1 MATNEKSNKN
11 LYKDII
17 TFLKETPGVR
27 AKEIA
32 ASIGSTRTEVNQV
45 LYSVEHKADF
55 IQNDN
60 YEWFLTPGI
69 TNPII
74 PKGGVY
80 FLTNIDDLPEITI
93 YKDSI
98 DFADKL
104 EYVNTAMLCMSQ
116 TAYVP
121 VELQRHKD
129 TSDFYIEIHKWQK
142 YQKEYYG
149 FICKL
154 DYYDQEEGIR
164 KRNYTDYLSEY
175 SLLRLL
181 GYHVGNDMPVNIRE
195 RVLMNCVFFN
205 LIEPVQVMSHIDYLI
220 KFGSKS
226 AKESWENDL
235 EFIKRYDNNIQ
246 QPTWH
251 HLFVRQ
257 NKWKHESE
265 ELERQFQN
273 EWIVK

>member
-1 MATNEKSNKN
+1 MGTNENSNKN

-17 TFLKETPGVR
+17 TFLKETPSVR

-55 IQNDN
+55 IQNEK

-74 PKGGVY
+74 PKGGLY
-80 FLTNIDDLPEITI
+80 YLTDIDDLPEITI

-104 EYVNTAMLCMSQ
+104 EYVNTAMLCMNQ

-142 YQKEYYG
+142 CQKEYNG
-149 FICKL
+149 FICPVV
-154 DYYDQEEGIR
+154 YYDQEEGIR

-181 GYHVGNDMPVNIRE
+181 GYHVGNNMPANIRE
-195 RVLMNCVFFN
+195 RVLMNSVFFN
-205 LIEPVQVMSHIDYLI
+205 LIKPGQVISHIDYLI
-220 KFGSKS
+220 KFGNKS
-226 AKESWENDL
+226 ARPLWESDL
-235 EFIKRYDNNIQ
+235 EFIKRYDNNIH
-246 QPTWH
+246 QPAWH

-257 NKWKHESE
+257 NKWKHDSE
-265 ELERQFQN
+265 ELERQFN
-273 EWIVK
+273 NNWIDK